1 MTEMGRRIAIAIE
14 TSGRVGSAAICMNG
28 VVIDERVFEQGM
40 KHASGLFQSLD
51 SMFQSAGVLPCE
63 IEEIYVSIGPG
74 SFTGLRVGV
83 TAAKTISMASGARV
97 VPVPSLLAIAHNVV
111 NDAAIKL
118 SEVAVILDAK
128 RGQIFGERFSRVDQT
143 WVSSTPACGRL
154 TTASALLLEKTGA
167 VHVLGEGVEEHRLA
181 IDAHADTVMCDEAM
195 SRGQASIVA
204 MLGMRAA
211 ARGEFVAAE
220 SLVPAYIRIPEPEE
234 KRLQAIKLSQ
244 TV

>member
-1 MTEMGRRIAIAIE
+1 MSRRIAIAIE
-14 TSGRVGSAAICMNG
+14 TSGRVGSAALCIEG

-51 SMFQSAGVLPCE
+51 SMFQAAGVLPSE

-97 VPVPSLLAIAHNVV
+97 VPVPSLLVIAHNVAI
-111 NDAAIKL
+111 DAPNSP

-128 RGQIFGERFSRVDQT
+128 RGQIFGERFSCVDQT

-154 TTASALLLEKTGA
+154 TTASALLAERPGA
-167 VHVLGEGVEEHRLA
+167 VHVLGEGVEAHRLA
-181 IDAHADTVMCDEAM
+181 IDAHADTVMCDEAL
-195 SRGQASIVA
+195 SRGRASIVA
-204 MLGMRAA
+204 MLGMQAA
-211 ARGEFVAAE
+211 ANGKFVAAKM
-220 SLVPAYIRIPEPEE
+220 LVPAYIRIPEPEE
-234 KRLQAIKLSQ
+234 KRLQALETAKAL
-244 TV
+244 